1 MHVPANLRRSNASQL
16 SLFINNNS
24 YISLNWNVITFD
36 KVPNLI
42 L

>member
-1 MHVPANLRRSNASQL
+1 MHVPANLWRSNASQL
-16 SLFINNNS
+16 SLFINNS
-24 YISLNWNVITFD
+24 FISLNWNVITFD